1 MKMLLND
8 EALRD
13 STGNTSLLPL
23 TNTKQHQI
31 NVAALILF
39 QKVLP
44 FSDIANATQSSTWKM
59 PLRHTGQSAFSLIS
73 HGSMHSLWKE

>member
-13 STGNTSLLPL
+13 STGNASLLPL

-31 NVAALILF
+31 NVAALVLF

-44 FSDIANATQSSTWKM
+44 FSDIVNA
-59 PLRHTGQSAFSLIS
+59 GQSAFSLIS
-73 HGSMHSLWKE
+73 HGSIHSLWKE